1 MRSLVL
7 VLSLAACSGDT
18 PKGVNA
24 DADPRGPACTKAV
37 YDLCN
42 TEHDCT
48 SGDCMPFAG
57 SNQPVCTQACS
68 GAMPCPN
75 DATGAA
81 GTCDASGF
89 CKPARANMC
98 HL

>member
-7 VLSLAACSGDT
+7 VLLLAACSGDT
-18 PKGVNA
+18 PKGV

-37 YDLCN
+37 YDLCS

-48 SGDCMPFAG
+48 SGDCMPFGG
-57 SNQPVCTQACS
+57 STQPVCTQTCS
-68 GAMPCPN
+68 TAMPCPD

-81 GTCDASGF
+81 GTCDAAGF
-89 CKPARANMC
+89 CEPAHPNMC